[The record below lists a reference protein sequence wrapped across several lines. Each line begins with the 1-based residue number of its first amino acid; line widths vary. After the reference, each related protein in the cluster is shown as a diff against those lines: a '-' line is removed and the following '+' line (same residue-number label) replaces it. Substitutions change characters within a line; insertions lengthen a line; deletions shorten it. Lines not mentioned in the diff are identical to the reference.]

1 MRESLSYKDLWGNI
15 CSITNI
21 IEEDMQIDI
30 ISIYSMSYKLRK

>member
-21 IEEDMQIDI
+21 IKENMQIDI
-30 ISIYSMSYKLRK
+30 ISIYRTSFKLGK